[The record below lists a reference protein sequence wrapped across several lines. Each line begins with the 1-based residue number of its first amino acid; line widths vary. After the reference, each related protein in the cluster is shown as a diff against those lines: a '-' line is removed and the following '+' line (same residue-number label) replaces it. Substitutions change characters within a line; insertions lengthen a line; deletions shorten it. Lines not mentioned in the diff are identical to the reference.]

1 MNDTN
6 CLEASP
12 LFRMRNRRKLA
23 KLLNLPEHYF
33 KQEHSFSYHE
43 FTRLKSNGK
52 DKRYYA
58 VPEEELKRIQKRI
71 CKLLSRIQT
80 PDWVMTG
87 KKHCSYINNAEKYRD
102 NAFVKTMD
110 ISQFYDSTKR
120 SQIYKMFVDVFSMS
134 HDIAWIMTDLV
145 SYNNKLPTGSPSSQ
159 LIVYWTFSHMFENIQ
174 AIAEQY
180 GCDFT
185 LYVDDMTFSS
195 SKPIK
200 KELREKVDYQ
210 LRRSGL
216 KAKIQKDHYYQANTT
231 KEVTGVGIRNGN
243 ILVLNRKRKQIL
255 DQYEKCKEENS
266 IVEIEKLNGM
276 LCALRQI
283 DSNIFPEIANYIK
296 HFESELKDMARNRYY
311 KDVRHRRKRK
321 QGGCKCQNIKQLNGK
336 NHGTMNI

>member
-1 MNDTN
+1 MNDTY

-33 KQEHSFSYHE
+33 KQEHSFSYYE
-43 FTRLKSNGK
+43 FSRLKSNGK

-71 CKLLSRIQT
+71 CKLLSRIRT

-87 KKHCSYINNAEKYRD
+87 KKHCSYINNAEKHRD

-134 HDIAWIMTDLV
+134 HDISWIMTDLV

-159 LIVYWTFSHMFENIQ
+159 LIVYWTFSHMFEKIQ

-200 KELREKVDYQ
+200 KELREKVAYR
-210 LRRSGL
+210 LRRNGL
-216 KAKIQKDHYYQANTT
+216 KAKSQKDHYYQANTT

-296 HFESELKDMARNRYY
+296 HFEAELKDMARNRYY

-321 QGGCKCQNIKQLNGK
+321 QGDVNARTSNS
-336 NHGTMNI
+336 

>member
-1 MNDTN
+1 MNDTY

-43 FTRLKSNGK
+43 FSRLKSNGK

-71 CKLLSRIQT
+71 CKLLSRIQM

-87 KKHCSYINNAEKYRD
+87 KKHCSYINNAEKHRD

-120 SQIYKMFVDVFSMS
+120 SQIYKMFVDVFLMS

-200 KELREKVDYQ
+200 KELREKVAYQ
-210 LRRSGL
+210 LRRNGL
-216 KAKIQKDHYYQANTT
+216 KAKISKDHYYQANTT

-321 QGGCKCQNIKQLNGK
+321 QGDVNARTSNS
-336 NHGTMNI
+336 